1 MQLFLV
7 YIAVLFELFFIY
19 LENNKDTHDMRTM
32 IIKMIKFYKGRSNCQ
47 FLEKKKSCVSLFD
60 EVDILGL
67 SEIVLL
73 CVAFI

>member
-1 MQLFLV
+1 
-7 YIAVLFELFFIY
+7 
-19 LENNKDTHDMRTM
+19 MRTM
-32 IIKMIKFYKGRSNCQ
+32 IIKMIKFYKERSNCQ

-73 CVAFI
+73 CVACI